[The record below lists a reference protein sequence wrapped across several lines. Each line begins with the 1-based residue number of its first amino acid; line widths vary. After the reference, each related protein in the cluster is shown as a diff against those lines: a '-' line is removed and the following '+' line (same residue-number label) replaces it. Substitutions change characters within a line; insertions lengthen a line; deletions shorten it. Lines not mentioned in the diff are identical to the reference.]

1 MYAVN
6 LCLHSSYVA
15 WLPSYVGGLTLS
27 LCVAA
32 KAVASSSASAAIV
45 VCFENPPVSWDQ
57 VLSFVVWESPSALRS
72 SPLLCC
78 LAVLFCWES
87 PSVLGSSPLLVVPLR
102 LFCWESHSVL
112 GSSPL
117 LVVPLLLFCGESPSV
132 LGSSPLLVL
141 PLLCVGIMGSSPLL
155 CLLIA
160 VAWRCSWLGR
170 AGLSCKIHSS
180 CRQCLS
186 LLLQCCTRMF
196 SLCWALGSCL
206 EPNVVE
212 RLVNCAQV
220 CWSTVHLL
228 VYQHEC
234 MYVSIYVCMYVCIY
248 VCVYVYT
255 ITIYTWTYLPMF
267 VVSFHMFPPYAKY
280 IFATISCQ
288 LHLTQFLFDLVS
300 GFQSMGPPILI
311 F

>member
-1 MYAVN
+1 M
-6 LCLHSSYVA
+6 
-15 WLPSYVGGLTLS
+15 
-27 LCVAA
+27 
-32 KAVASSSASAAIV
+32 
-45 VCFENPPVSWDQ
+45 
-57 VLSFVVWESPSALRS
+57 
-72 SPLLCC
+72 
-78 LAVLFCWES
+78 
-87 PSVLGSSPLLVVPLR
+87 
-102 LFCWESHSVL
+102 
-112 GSSPL
+112 
-117 LVVPLLLFCGESPSV
+117 PLLLFCGESPSV

-234 MYVSIYVCMYVCIY
+234 MYVSIYVCMYVCMY
-248 VCVYVYT
+248 VSMCVCVCIYNNNLYMNLSPHVCCKFPYVST
-255 ITIYTWTYLPMF
+255 IRQVYFRDYIMSASFNTIF
-267 VVSFHMFPPYAKY
+267 VRPS
-280 IFATISCQ
+280 
-288 LHLTQFLFDLVS
+288 
-300 GFQSMGPPILI
+300 
-311 F
+311 